1 MSNELRKRSE
11 FEYILSDRQLEA
23 FLEIAARQDRPIEE
37 VILGVL
43 DEYIA
48 REKASCGK

>member
-1 MSNELRKRSE
+1 VSNELRKRSE
-11 FEYILSDRQLEA
+11 FEYVLSDEQFEV
-23 FLEIAARQDRPIEE
+23 FLEIAAKQDRPIEE
-37 VILGVL
+37 VILGAL

>member
-1 MSNELRKRSE
+1 VSNQLRKRSE
-11 FEYILSDRQLEA
+11 FEYILSDQQLEA
-23 FLEIAARQDRPIEE
+23 FLKIAAKQDRPIEE
-37 VILGVL
+37 VILGAL